1 MNPLP
6 ANINLLV
13 NIANETG
20 HTYADAFAVWQ
31 LCQHEK
37 EVYLIVD
44 TVLWIA
50 KRHDISVMAAYDL
63 YKGVEDQFGQL

>member
-6 ANINLLV
+6 ANIPLLV
-13 NIANETG
+13 NIAKETG

-31 LCQHEK
+31 VCNHQK
-37 EVYLIVD
+37 DAYLIVD

-50 KRHDISVMAAYDL
+50 RRHNIAVMAAFDL
-63 YKGVEDQFGQL
+63 YKGIEDQFGQL